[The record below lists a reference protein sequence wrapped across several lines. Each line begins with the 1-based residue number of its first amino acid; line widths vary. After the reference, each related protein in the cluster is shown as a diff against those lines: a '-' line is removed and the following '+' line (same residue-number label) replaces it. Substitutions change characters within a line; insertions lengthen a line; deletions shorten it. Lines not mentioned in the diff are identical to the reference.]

1 MHNAEFETLN
11 CNLKASS
18 VLLYYTLSRFKITLS
33 FECFN
38 TVWDMPT
45 TLNYV
50 LQLLKDSSNF
60 VVQNKR
66 MENVKLYFHKD

>member
-11 CNLKASS
+11 CNLKASP
-18 VLLYYTLSRFKITLS
+18 VLLYYTLSRFKTTLS

-45 TLNYV
+45 TLNFV
-50 LQLLKDSSNF
+50 LQLKDSSNF
-60 VVQNKR
+60 VVQNKI
-66 MENVKLYFHKD
+66 MEKCLTLFS